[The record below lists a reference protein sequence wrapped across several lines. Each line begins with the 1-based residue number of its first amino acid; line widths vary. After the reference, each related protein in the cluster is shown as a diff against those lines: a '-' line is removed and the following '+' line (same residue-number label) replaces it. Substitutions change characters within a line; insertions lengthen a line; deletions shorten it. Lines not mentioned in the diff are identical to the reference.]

1 MIKKVGN
8 EQNYNCD
15 DNYKENNLN
24 LNNDNYDEKYQQ
36 DEINQNPNDD
46 RLNMNNILQNKNNM
60 NNIQINMKIIEKI
73 LVKIMKLKMRYI
85 IIIIKQLQILIM
97 KP

>member
-1 MIKKVGN
+1 MN

-60 NNIQINMKIIEKI
+60 NNIHLDLNK
-73 LVKIMKLKMRYI
+73 
-85 IIIIKQLQILIM
+85 
-97 KP
+97 

>member
-1 MIKKVGN
+1 MIIINMIKKVGN

-60 NNIQINMKIIEKI
+60 NNIHLDLNKE
-73 LVKIMKLKMRYI
+73 V
-85 IIIIKQLQILIM
+85 
-97 KP
+97 